1 MDGEVGAFEFLFRI
15 EPQAD
20 EDAEDA
26 VDGEATR
33 QCNDDAGYGADQ
45 LRHEGDR
52 AETAERFQPED
63 ARRDAAPGAAQAV
76 QRPPGY
82 SYFSMLREKLRW
94 SEAPKEV

>member
-33 QCNDDAGYGADQ
+33 QCNDDAGYGAD
-45 LRHEGDR
+45 H
-52 AETAERFQPED
+52 
-63 ARRDAAPGAAQAV
+63 AA
-76 QRPPGY
+76 
-82 SYFSMLREKLRW
+82 S
-94 SEAPKEV
+94 